1 MKSSES
7 EDIDEEFIKDNF
19 PVFYWI
25 IRDFTLKLVNEN
37 NDKIT
42 ENEYLEKALQELEG
56 YTDEIMQKNHIRK
69 LLKT

>member
-1 MKSSES
+1 LKSSES